1 MKGIEKLAAYF
12 QKFPGIG
19 PRQAKRFV
27 YFLLRQEPRTLE
39 DMAKL
44 IETLRNK
51 TAECITCHRF
61 FEADGYGTSCDICTS
76 PNRETSLL
84 MIVEKD
90 VDLEAIERS
99 GTYDGLYFVLG
110 GTVPLME
117 ISDVAPLRLDELV
130 RRVQTIAGG
139 LKEVIIATGAH
150 PEGEAT
156 ADHVRGLL
164 SPIAE
169 KNPFPITLLGR
180 GLSTGSELEYSDRET
195 IRNAMQNRK

>member
-117 ISDVAPLRLDELV
+117 ISDAAPLRLDELV
-130 RRVQTIAGG
+130 RRVRRWRQVSKGHHRHWCSSKAKRQPTTSRSS
-139 LKEVIIATGAH
+139 LH
-150 PEGEAT
+150 R
-156 ADHVRGLL
+156 D
-164 SPIAE
+164 

-195 IRNAMQNRK
+195 IRNALQNRK